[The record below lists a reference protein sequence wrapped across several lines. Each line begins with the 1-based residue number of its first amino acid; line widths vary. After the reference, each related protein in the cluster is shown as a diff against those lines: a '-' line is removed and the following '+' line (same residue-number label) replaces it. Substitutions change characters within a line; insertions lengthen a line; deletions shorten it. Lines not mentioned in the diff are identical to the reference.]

1 MTLPLRERA
10 LLPLIA
16 LQGAVATLGGFIGY
30 FTMAEHDVHAMFR
43 FTATMLT
50 TAMASTLLAYVAGPR
65 LRLSSVRLMRL
76 GFLLPGMLLLCAP
89 QSPLALAMAFGIY
102 LGSTWGARHWLEM
115 SLFAN
120 SERDRYAARAGTV
133 SVVLSVLTTLAVTGM
148 LAVLTER
155 SDYVYRLYGV
165 LCVTGAL
172 LLGRQLPHEPFAP
185 LRDPV
190 AIVRQPQFLACL
202 PLFFLESGLF
212 GISQAMASAGASE
225 ALGSASRFGW
235 VATLAGMAG
244 CIALYLTR
252 RKRGVDN
259 RAAWLGGSCLVMG
272 SAFLMLGA
280 SVWIPALY
288 IVYSILKAAGSP
300 FLIASE
306 QVLNQRTLDI
316 EGSLSD
322 RILAREVTL
331 WVLRM
336 TSLGLF
342 WMLAGSLT
350 PKQIVVSGSLILAFA
365 TLLEYVIGRAW
376 FVDADNAQAA

>member
-1 MTLPLRERA
+1 
-10 LLPLIA
+10 
-16 LQGAVATLGGFIGY
+16 
-30 FTMAEHDVHAMFR
+30 
-43 FTATMLT
+43 
-50 TAMASTLLAYVAGPR
+50 
-65 LRLSSVRLMRL
+65 
-76 GFLLPGMLLLCAP
+76 
-89 QSPLALAMAFGIY
+89 
-102 LGSTWGARHWLEM
+102 M

-148 LAVLTER
+148 LAMLTER

-165 LCVTGAL
+165 LCVMGSL
-172 LLGRQLPHEPFAP
+172 LLGGQLPHEPFAP

-259 RAAWLGGSCLVMG
+259 RAAWLGGSCLVVG

-288 IVYSILKAAGSP
+288 IVYSVLKAAGSP

-322 RILAREVTL
+322 RIIAREVTL

-336 TSLGLF
+336 TSLGMF
-342 WMLAGSLT
+342 WLLAGSLT
-350 PKQIVVSGSLILAFA
+350 PKQIVVSGSLILACA

-376 FVDADNAQAA
+376 FVDADNTQAA